1 MHSLMIN
8 LRGLVYTSIRSVLM
22 HKLRSFLTI
31 LGLVFGVA
39 SVIVMLA
46 VAEGASRS
54 AQEQIESLGV
64 NNIIVRTVKPNINAP
79 IDFRSFIMK
88 YGLKYEDL
96 RRIEDA
102 IPTAVRVMPMREY
115 VHEARYGEY
124 SLDARLVGVTPN
136 YFAVNR
142 LEPARGRLLE
152 STDIED
158 RANVCVIGEAVATEL
173 FPGQSAIDKSILV
186 GYNHFFRVVGVLNYR
201 TPSAGIGS
209 SLAAQDLNYDIV
221 VPLSSDRSR
230 IGDVLFKREQGSVTR
245 QRLELSQITIEVAN
259 RHQVKST
266 AQAIESLMAVNH
278 PDRDYSIT
286 IPLDLIEQAQA
297 TQRIFNVV
305 LGATAA
311 ISLLVGGIGI
321 MNIMLASVS
330 ERTREIGIRRA
341 LGAKQIDIIVQFLVE
356 TAVLSIVGTVLGLA
370 IGLAAPSLV
379 ASISGM
385 KTIITTGSLLI
396 ACAVSLVVG
405 ILSGIYPARQAAKL
419 DPIEA
424 LRYS

>member
-1 MHSLMIN
+1 MTSLLVN
-8 LRGLVYTSIRSVLM
+8 LQGLVYMSIRSVLM

-54 AQEQIESLGV
+54 AQEQIELLGV
-64 NNIIVRTVKPNINAP
+64 NNIIVRTVKPTTNAP
-79 IDFRSFIMK
+79 IDVRSFIMK
-88 YGLKYEDL
+88 YGLQYEDL
-96 RRIEDA
+96 RRLEDTVK
-102 IPTAVRVMPMREY
+102 TAVRMMPMREY
-115 VHEARYGEY
+115 VHEARYGEQ
-124 SLDARLVGVTPN
+124 SLDARVVGVTPS
-136 YFAVNR
+136 YFQVNR
-142 LEPARGRLLE
+142 LQLARGRFIE
-152 STDIED
+152 STDMES
-158 RANVCVIGEAVATEL
+158 RANVCVIGEAVAKEL
-173 FPGQSAIDKSILV
+173 FPGQNAIGKSILISSQ
-186 GYNHFFRVVGVLNYR
+186 HFFRVIGVLNYR

-230 IGDVLFKREQGSVTR
+230 IGDVLYKREQGSFSR
-245 QRLELSQITIEVAN
+245 QRLELSQITIEVEG

-266 AQAIESLMAVNH
+266 AEAIESLLAVNH

-356 TAVLSIVGTVLGLA
+356 TAVLSIVGTC
-370 IGLAAPSLV
+370 IGLAAGIAAPALV
-379 ASISGM
+379 AYVSGM
-385 KTIITTGSLLI
+385 KTVITGASLVI
-396 ACAVSLVVG
+396 ASVVSLCVG
-405 ILSGIYPARQAAKL
+405 VLSGIYPARQAAKL